1 MKVDLLISD
10 LENQNKLKPFNIS
23 RERDIY
29 IER

>member
-10 LENQNKLKPFNIS
+10 LENQNKLKPFNIG

-29 IER
+29 RER